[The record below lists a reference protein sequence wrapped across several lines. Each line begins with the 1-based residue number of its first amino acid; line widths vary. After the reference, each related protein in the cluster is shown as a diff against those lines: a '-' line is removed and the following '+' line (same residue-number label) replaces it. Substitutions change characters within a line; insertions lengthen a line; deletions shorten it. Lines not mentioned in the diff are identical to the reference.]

1 MTRQTLST
9 GSAAND
15 GTGDTLRAAANKI
28 NDNFV
33 ELYQYLANDSDN
45 LPTSFS
51 FDSNG
56 FIFEGENADSFST
69 TLIAVEPTAVNT
81 VSVPNATTTLVGQN
95 TTDTLTNKT
104 LTEPVISTIS
114 NTGTLTLPTSTDTL
128 VGRATTDTLTNKT
141 LTSPTI
147 TTPTINTHIKD
158 TNGAT
163 LLTTTAGTSAVNHID
178 IVNFGFTSATQFDE
192 GKGPKFSVDGSQTDV
207 NLQLASKGLGAV
219 HVNKIAYETVEMNQT
234 GTVDKTATFIQ
245 FDNAVNMSV
254 TLADGEVIGEIKIF
268 TNKALGT
275 ATVIPTNFAQGTSFA
290 VSQNGSAQCIWDGN
304 NWFMIGGSATANG
317 LLATTT

>member
-1 MTRQTLST
+1 MTRQNLFT

-15 GTGDTLRAAANKI
+15 GTGDTLRGAANKI

-33 ELYQYLANDSDN
+33 ELFQYLGNDSDT
-45 LPTSFS
+45 LPSAFS

-56 FIFEGENADSFST
+56 FIFEGSNVDSHST
-69 TLIAVEPTAVNT
+69 TLIAVEPTSTNIVQ
-81 VSVPNATTTLVGQN
+81 VPDASDILVGKA

-104 LTEPVISTIS
+104 LTAPVISTIS

-163 LLTTTAGTSAVNHID
+163 LLTTTPGTSAVNNLA
-178 IVNFGFTSATQFDE
+178 IVNAGYSNAPALSTE
-192 GKGPKFSVDGSQTDV
+192 GADADIDLALTAKG
-207 NLQLASKGLGAV
+207 NGAV
-219 HVNKIAYETVEMNQT
+219 FPNKIAYDTATMTNT
-234 GTVDKTATFIQ
+234 GTVDATKTFIQ
-245 FDNAVNMSV
+245 LDKSTPISATLSNTGAV
-254 TLADGEVIGEIKIF
+254 AGEIKIF
-268 TNKALGT
+268 TNKNTGT
-275 ATVIPTNFAQGTSFA
+275 ATVIPTNFAQGTSFTL
-290 VSQNGSAQCIWDGN
+290 SANASATCIFDGT
-304 NWFMIGGSATANG
+304 NWFIIATSLTGVAI
-317 LLATTT
+317 T

>member
-1 MTRQTLST
+1 MTRQNLFT

-15 GTGDTLRAAANKI
+15 GTGDTLRGAANKI

-33 ELYQYLANDSDN
+33 ELFQYLGNDSDT
-45 LPTSFS
+45 LPTAFS

-56 FIFEGENADSFST
+56 FIFEGANVDSHST
-69 TLIAVEPTAVNT
+69 TLIAVEPTSTNV
-81 VSVPNATTTLVGQN
+81 VQVPDASDILVGRA

-104 LTEPVISTIS
+104 LTAPVIGTIS

-163 LLTTTAGTSAVNHID
+163 LLTTTATTSAVNNIE
-178 IVNFGFTSATQFDE
+178 IANFGYASATQFDNGE
-192 GKGPKFSVDGSQTDV
+192 GPKFAAEGADADI
-207 NLQLASKGLGAV
+207 NIQLVGKGLGAV
-219 HVNKIAYETVEMNQT
+219 HVNKLAYDTQVMANT
-234 GTVDKTATFIQ
+234 GTASRSATFIQ
-245 FDNAVNMSV
+245 ANRASAISI
-254 TLADGEVIGEIKIF
+254 TIADGDVIGEIKIIA
-268 TNKALGT
+268 NKNTGL
-275 ATVIPTNFAQGTSFA
+275 ATVIPTNFAQGTSFTVA
-290 VSQNGSAQCIWDGN
+290 TNGAAQLVWDGTE
-304 NWFMIGGSATANG
+304 WYMIGGSATANN
-317 LLATTT
+317 LVT